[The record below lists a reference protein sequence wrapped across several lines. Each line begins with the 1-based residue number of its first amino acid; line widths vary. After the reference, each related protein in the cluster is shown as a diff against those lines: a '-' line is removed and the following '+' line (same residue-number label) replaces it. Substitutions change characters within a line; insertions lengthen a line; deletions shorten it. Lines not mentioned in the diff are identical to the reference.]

1 MMNKVEIKKGDIVKV
16 LYTCEADELYGVKRG
31 NIYEAKR
38 IREGYVLIHVCGLFY
53 PLYNFQLEIHANN
66 DSCSEDININSI
78 EFENEQNEKNDIVN
92 NPRHY
97 KGNKGIETIDFIE
110 NVLTREE
117 FIGYLRGNVI
127 KYQSRANLKGRK
139 EEDLKKA
146 KWYSDKLVEVLKD
159 EK

>member
-1 MMNKVEIKKGDIVKV
+1 MKKV
-16 LYTCEADELYGVKRG
+16 LCINAENSG
-31 NIYEAKR
+31 NMLKEGKEYEVLEERSLNNASPIY
-38 IREGYVLIHVCGLFY
+38 LIPY
-53 PLYNFQLEIHANN
+53 SLYNDEWFSSARFETI
-66 DSCSEDININSI
+66 EKTE
-78 EFENEQNEKNDIVN
+78 EFEDIVN
-92 NPRHY
+92 HPNHY

-146 KWYSDKLVEVLKD
+146 KWYSDKLVEVL
-159 EK
+159 ENE

>member
-1 MMNKVEIKKGDIVKV
+1 MNIKKGDYVIVKRV
-16 LYTCEADELYGVKRG
+16 DKYDISRGVKKG
-31 NIYEAKR
+31 GIYLVKLVEEEE
-38 IREGYVLIHVCGLFY
+38 IFVDVNGEELPLFKNQVQIC
-53 PLYNFQLEIHANN
+53 PLQLKK
-66 DSCSEDININSI
+66 
-78 EFENEQNEKNDIVN
+78 EKGDPVN
-92 NPRHY
+92 NPSHY

-159 EK
+159 GK

>member
-1 MMNKVEIKKGDIVKV
+1 MKKGNLKVKV
-16 LYTCEADELYGVKRG
+16 LSVHEGDVMAGIKVGDIYKVYRKTDDGNYVVLLEKHCAILMKEQCEEMKYDEDV
-31 NIYEAKR
+31 
-38 IREGYVLIHVCGLFY
+38 
-53 PLYNFQLEIHANN
+53 
-66 DSCSEDININSI
+66 INHPN
-78 EFENEQNEKNDIVN
+78 
-92 NPRHY
+92 HY

-117 FIGYLRGNVI
+117 FIGYLRGNII

-159 EK
+159 EN

>member
-1 MMNKVEIKKGDIVKV
+1 MKRVICINAENSGNKLKKGKEYVVLKERTLNNASPVYLIPYNLYDDEWFSSSRFKV
-16 LYTCEADELYGVKRG
+16 VGEPEEK
-31 NIYEAKR
+31 
-38 IREGYVLIHVCGLFY
+38 
-53 PLYNFQLEIHANN
+53 
-66 DSCSEDININSI
+66 EDV
-78 EFENEQNEKNDIVN
+78 VN
-92 NPRHY
+92 NPNHY

-146 KWYSDKLVEVLKD
+146 KWYSNKLVEVLKD
-159 EK
+159 

>member
-1 MMNKVEIKKGDIVKV
+1 MKKVICINVEGREEMLAKGKEYKV
-16 LYTCEADELYGVKRG
+16 LKEWYMSDSECLYLIQYDE
-31 NIYEAKR
+31 
-38 IREGYVLIHVCGLFY
+38 
-53 PLYNFQLEIHANN
+53 
-66 DSCSEDININSI
+66 S
-78 EFENEQNEKNDIVN
+78 KNDWFLSTRFEESLKNDEKPKAEDVVN
-92 NPRHY
+92 NPSHY

-146 KWYSDKLVEVLKD
+146 QWYSNKLVEVLNDK
-159 EK
+159 

>member
-1 MMNKVEIKKGDIVKV
+1 MKKV
-16 LYTCEADELYGVKRG
+16 LCVDNMNTGNVLKRG
-31 NIYEAKR
+31 EEYEVVDERDLGSDGSIYSIRCGNGCNTWFSSKR
-38 IREGYVLIHVCGLFY
+38 FKI
-53 PLYNFQLEIHANN
+53 
-66 DSCSEDININSI
+66 IN
-78 EFENEQNEKNDIVN
+78 EVEDIVN
-92 NPRHY
+92 NPNHY

>member
-1 MMNKVEIKKGDIVKV
+1 MKRVICINVEGSEDMLVKGKEYKVFKEWCISDSECLYLVQYDELKRDWFLSTRFEEVSKNNEKPKVEDV
-16 LYTCEADELYGVKRG
+16 
-31 NIYEAKR
+31 
-38 IREGYVLIHVCGLFY
+38 
-53 PLYNFQLEIHANN
+53 
-66 DSCSEDININSI
+66 
-78 EFENEQNEKNDIVN
+78 VN
-92 NPRHY
+92 NPSHY

-110 NVLTREE
+110 NVLTKEE

-159 EK
+159 EN

>member
-127 KYQSRANLKGRK
+127 KYQSRA
-139 EEDLKKA
+139 

>member
-1 MMNKVEIKKGDIVKV
+1 MMNKE
-16 LYTCEADELYGVKRG
+16 Y
-31 NIYEAKR
+31 
-38 IREGYVLIHVCGLFY
+38 
-53 PLYNFQLEIHANN
+53 
-66 DSCSEDININSI
+66 ININSI
-78 EFENEQNEKNDIVN
+78 EFETEQNEKNDIVN

-97 KGNKGIETIDFIE
+97 KGNTGIETIDFIE

>member
-1 MMNKVEIKKGDIVKV
+1 MKKVICINTESSGDMLVKGKEYRV
-16 LYTCEADELYGVKRG
+16 LKEWYMSDSESLYLIQYDESKNSWFLSTRFEESLKSD
-31 NIYEAKR
+31 EKPKA
-38 IREGYVLIHVCGLFY
+38 
-53 PLYNFQLEIHANN
+53 
-66 DSCSEDININSI
+66 EDV
-78 EFENEQNEKNDIVN
+78 VN
-92 NPRHY
+92 NPSHY

-159 EK
+159 GK

>member
-1 MMNKVEIKKGDIVKV
+1 MKKVICINAESREDMLVKGKEYRVLKEWYMSDSESLYLIQYDESKNDWFLSTRFEENLKSDEKPKVEDV
-16 LYTCEADELYGVKRG
+16 
-31 NIYEAKR
+31 
-38 IREGYVLIHVCGLFY
+38 
-53 PLYNFQLEIHANN
+53 
-66 DSCSEDININSI
+66 
-78 EFENEQNEKNDIVN
+78 VN
-92 NPRHY
+92 NPSHY

-146 KWYSDKLVEVLKD
+146 QWYSNKLVEVLKD
-159 EK
+159 E

>member
-1 MMNKVEIKKGDIVKV
+1 MMNKEVFKKGDTVKV
-16 LYTCEADELYGVKRG
+16 VYTSELDELYGIKRG
-31 NIYEAKR
+31 NVYEIKVVR
-38 IREGYVLIHVCGLFY
+38 DDYVLILVNDLFY
-53 PLYNFQLEIHANN
+53 ALYNYQIKKRFKN

-78 EFENEQNEKNDIVN
+78 EFETEQNEKNDIVN

-146 KWYSDKLVEVLKD
+146 KWYSDKLVEVL
-159 EK
+159 ESEQ

>member
-1 MMNKVEIKKGDIVKV
+1 MNKEKMKVRVLFVNEEDVLAGVKEDEIYEVCAKTDEGEYTIMTEDYCVLLSKEQCEEIKD
-16 LYTCEADELYGVKRG
+16 
-31 NIYEAKR
+31 
-38 IREGYVLIHVCGLFY
+38 
-53 PLYNFQLEIHANN
+53 
-66 DSCSEDININSI
+66 
-78 EFENEQNEKNDIVN
+78 NEDIVN
-92 NPRHY
+92 HPSHY

-159 EK
+159 EN

>member
-1 MMNKVEIKKGDIVKV
+1 MKKVICINDVQSGNK
-16 LYTCEADELYGVKRG
+16 
-31 NIYEAKR
+31 
-38 IREGYVLIHVCGLFY
+38 
-53 PLYNFQLEIHANN
+53 LEIGKGYEVLEERYMDDSLLLYLIQYNESKRDWFLSTRFEESLKNN
-66 DSCSEDININSI
+66 
-78 EFENEQNEKNDIVN
+78 ENPKAEDIVN
-92 NPRHY
+92 NPTHY

-146 KWYSDKLVEVLKD
+146 KWYSDKLVEVLKNG
-159 EK
+159 K